1 MLCTCQRCCA
11 RFRDVVH
18 VSEMLC
24 TFPRSCA
31 RFTEVVHVSQKLCT
45 FHKPPNNVRVQL
57 YTHWAHSNQQKHWGD
72 QTRSPDT
79 YIYIHI
85 YCIWRRFHIE
95 YTHVHFWWITVPS
108 GKRLRN
114 YGKIHHF
121 LLLGKSTISTGP
133 FSMSLFLCLPGR
145 VTPFILHLPIV
156 LMVDLSHQFF
166 LCLPGNIDQ
175 KITVDIP
182 NYNGWNT
189 MVYWITMVYWEIL
202 GNQWKKNKM
211 IDSANPEIWYFR
223 SCFNSFSRMSSNL
236 RPEKR
241 RRQAGWKK
249 WWFLVLREK
258 WAAKKR
264 DKAKQLISYV

>member
-1 MLCTCQRCCA
+1 MGRPN
-11 RFRDVVH
+11 
-18 VSEMLC
+18 
-24 TFPRSCA
+24 TFSR
-31 RFTEVVHVSQKLCT
+31 
-45 FHKPPNNVRVQL
+45 
-57 YTHWAHSNQQKHWGD
+57 
-72 QTRSPDT
+72 

-114 YGKIHHF
+114 YGKIQHF

-249 WWFLVLREK
+249 
-258 WAAKKR
+258 
-264 DKAKQLISYV
+264 